1 MFFARRSS
9 WDLALDERPHVNPF
23 WNHGGGDRPL
33 RNFDVGFSVKEF
45 SGGAANLMNW
55 KKAAVLTTLFWSAST
70 VAQRISGLLVG
81 MHSGRPYP
89 LTVAWGVLSTAC
101 SLLAAQQGT
110 MELLHR
116 LPDFTTMDS
125 IRGWSP
131 GGGSSSWRKRFSGS
145 ESPQMM
151 SRQEAIFQTM
161 LGCMSYGLLE
171 RRNFRTTIPSS
182 VIATGVYAHTPL
194 HWRWS
199 RMKDI
204 VIASSDVA
212 TGAERA
218 RMQVLGKLHGCHHCG
233 SRQLFSRSRFIADHM
248 PPTLVVAA
256 MNAKRWRKALGLRVK
271 QLLLPQCQSCFS
283 IQGAAVKQGVHRLV
297 FHSQIRVWHLSPALA
312 LLAAQQPQVREALLP
327 VAQRLDRAVSFAGR
341 RLERWLDGYL
351 D

>member
-1 MFFARRSS
+1 M
-9 WDLALDERPHVNPF
+9 ALD
-23 WNHGGGDRPL
+23 DRPRVSSFWTQGDGQN
-33 RNFDVGFSVKEF
+33 RNFDVGLSALAKEF
-45 SGGAANLMNW
+45 GGSAANLLNW

-89 LTVAWGVLSTAC
+89 LTVAWGVMSTAC

-110 MELLHR
+110 MVLLPR
-116 LPDFTTMDS
+116 LHDLATMDS

-131 GGGSSSWRKRFSGS
+131 DGGSSSWRKRISGS
-145 ESPQMM
+145 ELPQM

-161 LGCMSYGLLE
+161 LGCLSYGLLE

-182 VIATGVYAHTPL
+182 VITTGVYAHTPL

-199 RMKDI
+199 RMRDI
-204 VIASSDVA
+204 VIASSEVA

-233 SRQLFSRSRFIADHM
+233 SRQLLSRSRFIADHM

-256 MNAKRWRKALGLRVK
+256 MNAKRWRRALGLRVK

-283 IQGAAVKQGVHRLV
+283 IQGAAVKQGLHRLV

-327 VAQRLDRAVSFAGR
+327 VAQRLERSVSFTVRG
-341 RLERWLDGYL
+341 LERWLESYL